1 MHTDISLHAIALMVA
16 GQTDEAAL
24 VEQVAEMAG
33 GEPIREVI
41 RLIR

>member
-1 MHTDISLHAIALMVA
+1 MHTDISPHAIALMVA
-16 GQTDEAAL
+16 RQADEAAL

-33 GEPIREVI
+33 GEPITDAI